1 MIVIGFGHRARQ
13 GKNTAAQAALE
24 ACPLETQVRQY
35 AFSDALKSE
44 VRLACARSGG
54 QWNLINAWKD
64 AGIMPDW
71 VQYEDPKPRS
81 LLQWWGTEYRR
92 AKDPQYWVKKLART
106 LEQHDPEVALI
117 TDVRFPNEIAF
128 VKSLGGFVV
137 KCTRTTAP
145 DFEVN
150 EHPSE
155 AELDG
160 FHGWDFYINAD
171 TVADC
176 QYQAREILKQCLKA
190 NSSIPTLKPGPQ

>member
-1 MIVIGFGHRARQ
+1 MLVIGFGYRARQ
-13 GKNTAAQAALE
+13 GKDTSAQAMLE
-24 ACPLETQVRQY
+24 ACPLFADVRQY
-35 AFSDALKSE
+35 AFADALKME

-71 VQYEDPKPRS
+71 VTYEDPKPRS

-92 AKDPQYWVKKLART
+92 SKDQQYWVNKLAKT
-106 LEQHDPEVALI
+106 LIQHEPEIALI
-117 TDVRFPNEIAF
+117 TDVRFPNEVAF
-128 VKSLGGFVV
+128 IKSLGGFLV
-137 KCTRTTAP
+137 KCTRMTAP
-145 DFEVN
+145 DFSVN

-171 TVADC
+171 SVADC
-176 QYQAREILKQCLKA
+176 QNQARE
-190 NSSIPTLKPGPQ
+190 TLKKCLNIYTPTTKHLAP